1 MTVRAIIVDDSATMR
16 GIIAGIL
23 RQDDEIEIV
32 GTAADAAEA
41 RVLIRERDPDV
52 VTLDVEMPN
61 MDGIDFLEKIMRLRP
76 TPVVMVS
83 TRTAKGAETT
93 LRALSLGAV
102 DCYAKPTGRIS
113 ELLTSDGGRLAQM
126 VKAAAS
132 CKHKLQGRTMA
143 APNGPAAHAGK
154 QWNGRIIAI
163 AASTGGVEAIT
174 HLLRSFPVDC
184 PPTVIVQHMP
194 TKYTAMLARSLDR
207 IVAPKVIEAQDGMPI
222 ERGHV
227 YIAPAGAQHFTLRGD
242 NPPICKLNG
251 GEPMNGHRP
260 SADPMFQ
267 SFLPFSP
274 SKAVGVVLTG
284 MGDDGARGL
293 KAMRTAGFPTIS
305 QSEESALIY
314 GMPRAA
320 YEMGGVSE
328 VLPLQSMTNRL
339 MELCTC

>member
-1 MTVRAIIVDDSATMR
+1 MTVRTIIVDDSATMR

-23 RQDDEIEIV
+23 SQDDEIEIV

-52 VTLDVEMPN
+52 VTLDVEMPK

-83 TRTAKGAETT
+83 TRTEKGAETT

-102 DCYAKPTGRIS
+102 DCYAKPQGRIS
-113 ELLTSDGGRLAQM
+113 DILTSDGGRLAQM

-132 CKHKLQGRTMA
+132 CKYKLQGRTLA
-143 APNGPAAHAGK
+143 APRGPHAHAGK

-163 AASTGGVEAIT
+163 AASTGGVEAVS

-194 TKYTAMLARSLDR
+194 TKYTAMLARSLGR
-207 IVAPKVIEAQDGMPI
+207 MVAPKVVEAEDRMPL

-227 YIAPAGAQHFTLRGD
+227 YIAPAGPKHLILRGD
-242 NPPICKLNG
+242 NPTMCKLNN
-251 GEPMNGHRP
+251 GEPINGHRP

-267 SFLPFSP
+267 SLLTLPP

-293 KAMRTAGFPTIS
+293 KAMRAAGFPTIS
-305 QSEESALIY
+305 QSEDSALIY

-320 YEMGGVSE
+320 FEMGGVSE
-328 VLPLQSMTNRL
+328 VLPLESMATRL